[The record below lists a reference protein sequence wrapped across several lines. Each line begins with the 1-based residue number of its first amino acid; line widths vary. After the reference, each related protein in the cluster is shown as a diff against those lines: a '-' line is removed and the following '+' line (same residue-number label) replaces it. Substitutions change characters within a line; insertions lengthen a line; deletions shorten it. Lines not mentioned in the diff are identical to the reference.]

1 VTPLQPPRPR
11 PRVSN
16 PQETAI
22 PRLKIAVW
30 VVALTVALVISL
42 FAWHR
47 LEQYLIHDQRF
58 AVNGPDGA
66 DDASVIQIQG
76 AQHASRRAIE
86 GLRG

>member
-1 VTPLQPPRPR
+1 MTPLQPPRPR

-22 PRLKIAVW
+22 PRLKIAGW

-47 LEQYLIHDQRF
+47 LEQYLIHDPRF
-58 AVNGPDGA
+58 AVKLGFAAG
-66 DDASVIQIQG
+66 DA
-76 AQHASRRAIE
+76 
-86 GLRG
+86 LR